1 MLTISPQFV
10 IYSFLAICGLSIS
23 YFFVFKRILIKY
35 GKFSFTHEGD
45 SLKRLLQSFN
55 MIKEIK
61 LFKKENYFINFFS
74 NEEKLFQ
81 EFQRKAFIVRSY
93 PKMFFETVFVFGI
106 LIFINL
112 NLVNDN
118 VSLTDVLP
126 KTAIL
131 TIIIIRLLP
140 SANKI
145 IQATQKLN
153 QYQKSNDEIIDEL
166 IETKKNE
173 LNNKILNKD
182 MLENEVHNFE
192 KINLENIYFRY
203 PEKKSYLFEN
213 FNLELNKGQYLGI
226 VGKSGCGKSTLI
238 DIITGLLKPE
248 KGEIKLNG
256 KNVDVKSKKWT
267 NIFGYVSQNINLFND
282 TIYSNISFESQI
294 KNVDIDKL
302 NNVIK
307 ISGLSNFVNK
317 QDNGISSM
325 IGESGYK
332 ISGGEKQRISIARA
346 LYKDPEILIF
356 DESFNSLDVS
366 TKKIILNEINDLSKH
381 KTIIIISHL
390 QADLQNCNLIIDL
403 TKKTD

>member
-1 MLTISPQFV
+1 M
-10 IYSFLAICGLSIS
+10 
-23 YFFVFKRILIKY
+23 
-35 GKFSFTHEGD
+35 
-45 SLKRLLQSFN
+45 
-55 MIKEIK
+55 
-61 LFKKENYFINFFS
+61 
-74 NEEKLFQ
+74 
-81 EFQRKAFIVRSY
+81 
-93 PKMFFETVFVFGI
+93 
-106 LIFINL
+106 
-112 NLVNDN
+112 
-118 VSLTDVLP
+118 
-126 KTAIL
+126 
-131 TIIIIRLLP
+131 
-140 SANKI
+140 
-145 IQATQKLN
+145 
-153 QYQKSNDEIIDEL
+153 
-166 IETKKNE
+166 
-173 LNNKILNKD
+173 
-182 MLENEVHNFE
+182 
-192 KINLENIYFRY
+192 
-203 PEKKSYLFEN
+203 
-213 FNLELNKGQYLGI
+213 ELNKGQYLGI

-403 TKKTD
+403 TKKLIEINF